1 MNFNDLNIIPE
12 ILKAIKEEN
21 YIEPTPIQQKAI
33 PVILQKSD
41 ILGLAQTGTGKTAAF
56 AIPTLQLLKNEKDSK
71 ATDNNIKALIIT
83 PTRELALQIY
93 ESFTVYGRYLDL
105 KYGVV
110 YGGVSQKPQ
119 EEAIRNGV
127 DILVATP
134 GRLYDL
140 MNQGI
145 IKLDRISMLI
155 LDEADQMLDMGFI
168 HEVKKIIAKTPIKK
182 QSMLFSATMP
192 AEIAKMSRSI
202 LIDPIKIAV
211 SPEYSTV
218 DTVKQFIYFVD
229 KENKKNLLLYLLKDK
244 SLESVLIFTRTKYS
258 ADKVV
263 HQLGKANIPAKAIH
277 GDKSQNNRQNALKS
291 FKDKAVRVLVATD
304 IAARG
309 IDIDELTHVINYD
322 LPNVPETYIHR
333 IGRTGRA
340 GMEGTS
346 ISFCD
351 INEKELLVEI
361 EKLIRM
367 NITVI
372 NEHPYPITNINT
384 TKSIAPTKMMAA
396 EEIIETKE
404 FDTKKYRMTANG
416 TLKEKKSNYRG
427 NKPRSNE
434 KNQSEDK
441 KLGKQRSNDTKKS
454 NKPSFSKRSKNSK

>member
-1 MNFNDLNIIPE
+1 MNFDDLRIIPE

-33 PVILQKSD
+33 PVILEKND

-56 AIPTLQLLKNEKDSK
+56 AIPTLQLLKNDMDRN
-71 ATDNNIKALIIT
+71 ATDSNIKTLIIT

-93 ESFTVYGRYLDL
+93 ESFTIYGKYLKL
-105 KYGVV
+105 KYGVI

-119 EEAIRNGV
+119 EVVIKNGV

-134 GRLYDL
+134 GRLFDL

-145 IKLDRISMLI
+145 VKVDRISMLI

-168 HEVKKIIAKTPIKK
+168 NDVKKIVARTPIKK
-182 QSMLFSATMP
+182 QTMLFSATMP
-192 AEIAKMSRSI
+192 AEIAKMSRTI
-202 LIDPIKIAV
+202 LIDPIKVAV
-211 SPEYSTV
+211 APEYSTV

-229 KENKKNLLLYLLKDK
+229 KENKKNLLLHLLKDK

-263 HQLGKANIPAKAIH
+263 HQLGKANISGKAIH

-291 FKDKAVRVLVATD
+291 FKNKELRVLVATD

-340 GMEGTS
+340 GANGVA

-351 INEKELLVEI
+351 INEKELLTEI
-361 EKLIRM
+361 EGLIRM
-367 NITVI
+367 KLTEISD
-372 NEHPYPITNINT
+372 HPYPLTKTHMTNA
-384 TKSIAPTKMMAA
+384 IAPKKMKAA
-396 EEIIETKE
+396 EEIVETKH
-404 FDTKKYRMTANG
+404 FDKKKYRMTASG
-416 TLKEKKSNYRG
+416 TLKEKKSNFRG
-427 NKPRSNE
+427 NRTKQKDTNP
-434 KNQSEDK
+434 KEDRTSK
-441 KLGKQRSNDTKKS
+441 TFRS
-454 NKPSFSKRSKNSK
+454 NKPKNK